1 MKTIRG
7 KIAAFFTLCLT
18 VAGVL
23 ALLYYQDALS
33 LRQKIYAIERFD
45 DLLND
50 VLELRRYE
58 KNIVFYRDPDSLK
71 EAMVYLKRVEED
83 FKGLKEEIGGI
94 IGRNE
99 PSVFEHNLANY
110 RQILKAT
117 IASTGDGNQVPEER
131 LRAEGKSL
139 IDFAQLLIQK
149 KRHRIDQTLKR
160 VLIIPLA
167 SIVFLIVLAF
177 VIFRFVTTGILKPLL
192 LLESATEKVAREAFK
207 PIPYEKDRKDEI
219 ASLIASFNKMVAE
232 LDSRQEQLV
241 QSRKLASIGTFTSG
255 IAHELNNPLNN
266 ISITAESLLLN
277 YADSLPAEIGE
288 MLDDILAQS
297 DRASLV
303 VKNLLDFSRTER
315 PVFSNLD
322 IGEVIDRTLALIK
335 NQLVVARIR
344 IEKEIAPDLPA
355 IHGKLQD
362 LQQAFVNIL
371 LNAIQAMPEGGN
383 ITIRAGQGP
392 HEDLRIDL
400 SDTGPGIGPD
410 ALERIF
416 DPFYTTKT
424 AGQGTGLGLSIVYS
438 IIRTHGG
445 TIEAHSDAGKGTTF
459 SIYLPIH
466 AAKKADENEIPD
478 SRRR

>member
-1 MKTIRG
+1 
-7 KIAAFFTLCLT
+7 
-18 VAGVL
+18 
-23 ALLYYQDALS
+23 
-33 LRQKIYAIERFD
+33 
-45 DLLND
+45 
-50 VLELRRYE
+50 
-58 KNIVFYRDPDSLK
+58 
-71 EAMVYLKRVEED
+71 
-83 FKGLKEEIGGI
+83 
-94 IGRNE
+94 
-99 PSVFEHNLANY
+99 
-110 RQILKAT
+110 
-117 IASTGDGNQVPEER
+117 
-131 LRAEGKSL
+131 
-139 IDFAQLLIQK
+139 
-149 KRHRIDQTLKR
+149 
-160 VLIIPLA
+160 
-167 SIVFLIVLAF
+167 
-177 VIFRFVTTGILKPLL
+177 
-192 LLESATEKVAREAFK
+192 
-207 PIPYEKDRKDEI
+207 
-219 ASLIASFNKMVAE
+219 
-232 LDSRQEQLV
+232 V

-303 VKNLLDFSRTER
+303 VRNLLDFSRTER

>member
-7 KIAAFFTLCLT
+7 KIVVFFTLCLA

-58 KNIVFYRDPDSLK
+58 KNIVFYHDPGSLT
-71 EAMVYLKRVEED
+71 EAMIYLKRVEAD
-83 FKGLKEEIGGI
+83 FSVLKSELDGIVGNEETYL
-94 IGRNE
+94 
-99 PSVFEHNLANY
+99 FADNLANY
-110 RQILKAT
+110 RQVLEAT
-117 IASTGDGNQVPEER
+117 IASAGGDNQVQEEH
-131 LRAEGKSL
+131 LRAEGKRL
-139 IDFAQLLIQK
+139 VDFAQLLIQK

-160 VLIIPLA
+160 VLIIPLG
-167 SIVFLIVLAF
+167 SIAFLFALAF
-177 VIFRFVTTGILKPLL
+177 VIFRFLTTGILKPLL
-192 LLESATEKVAREAFK
+192 LLESATEKVAREAFR
-207 PIPYEKDRKDEI
+207 PIPYQKDRKDEI
-219 ASLIASFNKMVAE
+219 TSLIASFNRMVAE

-266 ISITAESLLLN
+266 ISITAESLILN
-277 YADSLPAEIGE
+277 YADGLSDEIRE
-288 MLDDILAQS
+288 MLDDILTQS
-297 DRASLV
+297 DRASQV
-303 VKNLLDFSRTER
+303 VKNLLEFSRTER
-315 PVFSNLD
+315 PAFSDLD
-322 IGEVIDRTLALIK
+322 IGDVIERTLALIR
-335 NQLVVARIR
+335 NQLVVGRIR

-371 LNAIQAMPEGGN
+371 LNAVQAMPDGGV
-383 ITIRAGQGP
+383 IAIRAGHGPQG
-392 HEDLRIDL
+392 ELKIDL
-400 SDTGPGIGPD
+400 SDTGTGIDPG
-410 ALERIF
+410 ALGRIF

-445 TIEAHSDAGKGTTF
+445 TIDVRSDAGQGTTF
-459 SIYLPIH
+459 SILLPTNSLKEPVDH
-466 AAKKADENEIPD
+466 EIPD
-478 SRRR
+478 RRRR